1 MINVSSSTVLVA
13 GQCWFGDVR
22 AAEKLLESINANH
35 AILTDHRK
43 MARLL
48 LRAKILP
55 TGTEIDLDAVA
66 KKITSTLK
74 DGIQLSKYT
83 KEPLAFGLYFIS
95 AEFSLEDK
103 DGQMDSLESTVKAI
117 EGVGEFEVLG
127 ASRASVDVK

>member
-1 MINVSSSTVLVA
+1 MA
-13 GQCWFGDVR
+13 QYWFGDVKV
-22 AAEKLLESINANH
+22 AEKLLEPINANP
-35 AILTDHRK
+35 AILMDHRK

-55 TGTEIDLDAVA
+55 TGTEIDLEMVA
-66 KKITSTLK
+66 KKIASTLK

-103 DGQMDSLESTVKAI
+103 DGQMDSLENTVRAI

-127 ASRASVDVK
+127 TSRASVDVK

>member
-1 MINVSSSTVLVA
+1 MINVSNSIVLAVA
-13 GQCWFGDVR
+13 KCWFGDVK
-22 AAEKLLESINANH
+22 AAENLLKPINANPVT
-35 AILTDHRK
+35 LMDHRK

-55 TGTEIDLDAVA
+55 TGTETDLDAVA
-66 KKITSTLK
+66 KKIASTLK

-103 DGQMDSLESTVKAI
+103 DGQMDSLENTVKAI

-127 ASRASVDVK
+127 ASRASVDVR

>member
-1 MINVSSSTVLVA
+1 MINVSNSTAPTVV
-13 GQCWFGDVR
+13 QYYFGDVK
-22 AAEKLLESINANH
+22 AVEKLPDHINANP
-35 AILTDHRK
+35 ANLMDHRK

-55 TGTEIDLDAVA
+55 TGTEIDLDVIA
-66 KKITSTLK
+66 KKISSTLK

-83 KEPLAFGLYFIS
+83 KDPLAFGLYFIT
-95 AEFSLEDK
+95 AEFSLDDR
-103 DGQMDSLESTVKAI
+103 DGQMDSLENTVRAI

>member
-1 MINVSSSTVLVA
+1 MINVSNSTALAVV
-13 GQCWFGDVR
+13 QCWFGDVKV
-22 AAEKLLESINANH
+22 AEKLLEPTNANP
-35 AILTDHRK
+35 AILMDHRK

-55 TGTEIDLDAVA
+55 TGTEVDLDAVA
-66 KKITSTLK
+66 KKIASTLK

-127 ASRASVDVK
+127 TSRASVDVK

>member
-1 MINVSSSTVLVA
+1 MINVSNSIVLAVA
-13 GQCWFGDVR
+13 RYWFGDVR
-22 AAEKLLESINANH
+22 VAENLPRPINAH
-35 AILTDHRK
+35 PATLMDHRK

-55 TGTEIDLDAVA
+55 TGTETDLDVIA
-66 KKITSTLK
+66 KKIASTLK

-103 DGQMDSLESTVKAI
+103 DGQMDSLENTVKAI

-127 ASRASVDVK
+127 ASRASVDVR